1 MADFV
6 SMHFNVS
13 RGAAYAH
20 DSCHPIG
27 LVLWLADGHLI
38 DLSALHTIGTP
49 QTLVFLYLVLL
60 CGMLAA

>member
-6 SMHFNVS
+6 SVHFNVS
-13 RGAAYAH
+13 GGAACAH

-60 CGMLAA
+60 RGTLAA